1 MFSATVMP
9 VRIIRAC
16 GHSEVEEMRY
26 RGLQDKSNQ
35 QHHARKCFC
44 KECSV
49 LIEEWMALGSAAP
62 SYPVELPALVGSEK
76 TIKWASSLRRDQL
89 KVLLPA
95 MAAAAEHGDKIG
107 AAVWQAL
114 YVLTTQQYAKFWID
128 NREQGFNH
136 HYVSTEASYFA
147 MGATYGSVFSDRS
160 VFGRLKA
167 RAPYL
172 LDEVKRLCPVGMA
185 SAHA

>member
-9 VRIIRAC
+9 VRITRAC

-26 RGLQDKSNQ
+26 RGLRDKSSQ
-35 QHHARKCFC
+35 QHQARKCFC
-44 KECSV
+44 KECSELV
-49 LIEEWMALGSAAP
+49 DVWMSLGSAAP
-62 SYPVELPALVGSEK
+62 SYCVELPDLVGTAN
-76 TIKWASSLRRDQL
+76 TIKWAASVRRDQL

-114 YVLTTQQYAKFWID
+114 YVLATQRYAKFWID
-128 NREQGFNH
+128 NRELGFNH

-147 MGATYGSVFSDRS
+147 TGATYGVVFSERS

-172 LDEVKRLCPVGMA
+172 LDEVKRLCPVGMT